1 MFKNKHKPIIR
12 NQDEEIEQQ
21 DLKNLNQ
28 DQRNPKNLKHRLN
41 KKLLISSLITV
52 ILSLLVVFGILF
64 LSLRKNAAQSEE
76 INQTL
81 TEIDGT
87 PVYFYDNLTGDI
99 IAHSGTQYDA
109 AGNKIVNEDGK
120 HKTLTIKQA
129 EDLANS
135 INSQPTFCVQIPNGL
150 DGARPQVGLHRASVV
165 FEAIAEAGITRF
177 AAIFKNPIEELAIG
191 PIRSLRLYHLDWD
204 TPFDCTIIH
213 AGGADDALSTMFSSG
228 YKHLSESTTYMW
240 RDSGR
245 WTRSGFSGYFR
256 PNNLFISGPQM
267 ANFHEAK
274 ENNSPSHPRPFARL
288 TPEESNSQKNL
299 VQTPTKTTGSDQ
311 NSEYPTTKS
320 KQPSPLQK
328 ISHIQVRFN
337 YQPGFNVNYTYNQD
351 TNTYFRTY
359 ASGEAHLSYSCKGTK
374 TSPSPKIDCGEPTQ
388 INPDVVIVMT
398 VKERTSPLDNYHE
411 EITTIGSGK
420 VSIFQNGTILEGT
433 WQKADRQSQLIF
445 KFTSGEEIKIKP
457 GRTWISAIPDS
468 YGQLSFQ

>member
-1 MFKNKHKPIIR
+1 MFKNKHKSTIK
-12 NQDEEIEQQ
+12 NQDKQIDQQ
-21 DLKNLNQ
+21 DSKDLNQ
-28 DQRNPKNLKHRLN
+28 GQQNPKDLNPQLN
-41 KKLLISSLITV
+41 KKILISGLITV
-52 ILSLLVVFGILF
+52 SLLLLVVFGILF
-64 LSLRKNAAQSEE
+64 LSLRKNSAQSEE
-76 INQTL
+76 NNQAL
-81 TEIDGT
+81 TEVEGT

-109 AGNKIVNEDGK
+109 SGNKIVNEDGK
-120 HKTLTIKQA
+120 NKTFTIKQA
-129 EDLANS
+129 ENLANS
-135 INSQPTFCVQIPNGL
+135 INSQPTFCIQIPNGL

-213 AGGADDALSTMFSSG
+213 AGGADDALSTVSSG

-240 RDSGR
+240 RDSGK

-267 ANFHEAK
+267 ANFHETK
-274 ENNSPSHPRPFARL
+274 ENNSPSHPKSFARL
-288 TPEESNSQKNL
+288 TPEESNTQKTL
-299 VQTPTKTTGSDQ
+299 VQTPTETTGSDQ
-311 NSEYPTTKS
+311 DSEHSAIKS
-320 KQPSPLQK
+320 EQAPVFQK

-337 YQPGFNVNYTYNQD
+337 YQPGFNVNYAYNQD

-388 INPDVVIVMT
+388 INPDIVIVMS

-420 VSIFQNGTILEGT
+420 VAIFQNGTIFEGT
-433 WQKADRQSQLIF
+433 WQKADRQSQLTF
-445 KFTSGEEIKIKP
+445 KSTSGEEIKLKP
-457 GRTWISAIPDS
+457 GRIWISAIPDS
-468 YGQLSFQ
+468 HGQVSFQ